1 MGITRWDTWKIG
13 LPRRALRGLV
23 DKDRGSAS
31 GRWRDST
38 TLNAAYYFGV
48 RGFLWLLAACG
59 GSVAPVAATTPAP
72 RAAPKSPVHPSS
84 EVLDPIT
91 VLSAEPDAYPHSFL
105 VPGLASLELAGPQ
118 IQAPPAAP
126 ELEVTLLDEQSTMVR
141 AAVRFDGIGFALW
154 TERARLLEIVTREQ
168 RVSERVGGGWFG
180 PDAGVAP
187 YAELHTGAHVRVL
200 GHRDKEAWTQ
210 VRYLGALEID
220 GWVPDAALTERT
232 RELHHNIGRFPTGM
246 QALMVLPGTVIRTE
260 PKWIADQLAIVASGY
275 LLDVIQPVDEAW
287 SAIAY
292 EDGDI
297 AVRGYASKQD
307 PPGQVH
313 RPHPVDTPPAAVTPN
328 AQVPR
333 GTCLYAT
340 QDGEPIGFLLATH
353 DGELSSARVPGWF
366 TLSVDTPWGPIT
378 FMTRGLSQQ
387 SLATCGPPLP
397 APAAPPSP

>member
-1 MGITRWDTWKIG
+1 MGITRWDKRKIG

-31 GRWRDST
+31 GRWRDSAP
-38 TLNAAYYFGV
+38 LNAAYYFGV
-48 RGFLWLLAACG
+48 RGFLLLAAACG
-59 GSVAPVAATTPAP
+59 GSVAPVAATAPAAKP
-72 RAAPKSPVHPSS
+72 AAKTSVHPI

-91 VLSAEPDAYPHSFL
+91 VLSAAPDAYPHSFL
-105 VPGLASLELAGPQ
+105 VPGLASLDLAGPQ

-141 AAVRFDGIGFALW
+141 AAVRFGGIGFALW

-168 RVSERVGGGWFG
+168 RVSAHVGGGWYG

-232 RELHHNIGRFPTGM
+232 RDLHHNIGRFPTGM
-246 QALMVLPGTVIRTE
+246 QSLMVLPGTVIRTE
-260 PKWIADQLAIVASGY
+260 PKWVADQLAIVASGF
-275 LLDVIQPVDEAW
+275 LLDVIQPVAEAW

-307 PPGQVH
+307 PPGEVH
-313 RPHPVDTPPAAVTPN
+313 RPHAVDAPPAAVTPN

-340 QDGEPIGFLLATH
+340 QDGEPLGFLLATH
-353 DGELSSARVPGWF
+353 EGELSSARVFGWF
-366 TLSVDTPWGPIT
+366 TLSFDTPWGPIT
-378 FMTRGLSQQ
+378 FMTPGLSAQ

-397 APAAPPSP
+397 SAPPSP